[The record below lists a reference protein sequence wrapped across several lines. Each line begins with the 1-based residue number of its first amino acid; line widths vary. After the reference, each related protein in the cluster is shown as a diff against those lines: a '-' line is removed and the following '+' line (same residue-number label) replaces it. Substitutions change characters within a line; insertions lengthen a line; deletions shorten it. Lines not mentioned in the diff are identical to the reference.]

1 MRKNGLNIQNFA
13 FDNILFFKLLF
24 VVFLLT
30 LSTFSLNGQSQITTI
45 SISTAAAPDE
55 TTNVT
60 SPSDTD
66 NDIIS
71 NSNYDV
77 NYGVGNNETVTSYTV
92 SGIMDAFDNFVF
104 PDTLI
109 IRRTDGSRFINVWYT
124 LDQINT
130 VADPD
135 ELDVDAEK
143 VSDADALYLTRNIN
157 AGYDNILVNEDDQAP
172 NSTIQAQVERVDV
185 IWNTGVVT
193 CEPDNAV
200 FPVIERGGNDEI
212 KIAAILSLDSNGDPA
227 SYSSLIDIEDADW
240 PGGTTNGQ
248 LYQDFLVLRRE
259 VLGNDPIPLINFGA
273 NQTANGPGSAQLV
286 QGVAVTFTE
295 FGIAANQVV
304 YGYSLFAFDVNAV
317 THTLTDPSTFPT
329 DTQASDSG
337 LDLVAGISA
346 AVANDDCLTPA
357 TGPGGYKQALAT
369 WLKANEDADVTT
381 STDASTISDW
391 QDHWL
396 GDHDATS
403 GASSDP
409 TYRSTSSDINFNPT
423 ADFTSSATSLSIANN
438 TDFNTATSYTNKGL
452 NIAFRTST
460 ADITDRQVLYEQ
472 GGTTRGINIYIL
484 SGNLHVSAWNRNS
497 DGTGSPWNNGANI
510 TTISTAVALDTE
522 YIVTLE
528 LNGNSSITGTL
539 QAYLNGESFGSL
551 SSVGLLFSDT
561 DGIEFGAS
569 DGDTQFA
576 DGTNS
581 NANSFEGEIS
591 ELIYCNEP
599 TSFLSAQR
607 NRIESYLAIKYGI
620 TLDQSSPINYVDSD
634 GATIYDAT
642 NNASIGGYLEYNND
656 IAGIARDNGSEL
668 DQPKSKSENTG
679 SIVTMDKGASFGT
692 DDTFLIWGNDG
703 GATTTQTSDVPP
715 LINNRLTREWRVAE
729 TNEAGEV
736 SVSFDITGL
745 GLGTSASDFSLLV
758 ASSGSDNDFS
768 SATIITGGSLVSN
781 VITFTGV
788 DFADGEYFTLGT
800 AFITCAPGDVSTNLS
815 LWLKADLGPDN
826 TTNEGDVDTWEDR
839 SASNDATAPSA
850 STRPN
855 YATNV
860 VNYNPAL
867 NFDGVDEELRGTA
880 GFYTLGYYA
889 VIVPDAIVSRTSGL
903 ESPVGISAP
912 SPGSTPS
919 DLGCLCFGSLSGDV
933 TNEVATHAIGSDAV
947 APQNIDEW
955 RAAITSTSL
964 TFAAGIPQ
972 LFGIK
977 DNSGGTSTEMFL
989 NGADLQSET
998 SGTFITSSNEDY
1010 VIGDLNN
1017 GAGFDRFFDGKVA
1030 EVISYSVRP
1039 TDTEHAKIQTY
1050 LALKYGIT
1058 LSADADNDATL
1069 NENITGS
1076 IDEGD
1081 YLASDGTTFPWKY
1094 DATYHNDVTGIGRD
1108 DDSCLS
1114 QKQSKSENANSI
1126 VGIAL
1131 NTFATTNQENTNNFT
1146 ADNSFLV
1153 WGNDADDADQA
1164 NANSVDLPTG
1174 VTERMERIWHVEE
1187 TGTVGAT
1194 SVSFDLTGLGYS
1206 SDASD
1211 FRLITSTSATMAS
1224 GTTVTGGTFD
1234 GNVLTFSGVDF
1245 TDEDFFTLGTAV
1257 STCGPGGVSTD
1268 LALWLKADAGTSTTT
1283 DGADLA
1289 TWNDQAGSNNTTET
1303 DFGGA
1308 SVIEPTYETS
1318 EINFN
1323 PAISFT
1329 DPGSQNASFMESSS
1343 NTVQDDFSLIAL
1355 FQTGQNDGTQGNFTT
1370 SPALIGAETTA
1381 GTGLLDYGLGME
1393 SGQMILNA
1401 SSGNAFDVE
1410 TTNTFNNNLPHFVTA
1425 TRVQSSGALTIYVDG
1440 TSEGT
1445 GTAGATA
1452 TLSEPTSFG
1461 IGNHSTE
1468 AIAAQYSGFI
1478 GEVIV
1483 FSDDLTSDERNR
1495 VESYLAL
1502 KWGITLESADD
1513 GSTGGVDERDYRASD
1528 SGVIWDFS
1536 DQSAGFNSDIAGIGR
1551 DDGSCFAQTKSKS
1564 ENTDAIV
1571 TMEISSLSTDD
1582 SFLIWGNDDANLEE
1596 RNNTEFP
1603 SGIDSRLNREWHVQ
1617 ETGTI
1622 GTVSLTF
1629 DLSAVNGPSGVGTNN
1644 LNLVRLMTDP
1654 TDSDFTSGVTLTSP
1668 TSVDAVAMTVTFE
1681 VNLADGTFF
1690 TLGSEEKYA
1699 LPITLIHFDAQP
1711 VANKK
1716 VKVEW
1721 TTVEEIG
1728 NAFFAVERSVDGL
1741 NFERIAILDGA
1752 GNSQA
1757 VREYQYIDN
1766 APLNGQA
1773 YYRLRQ
1779 TDFNGES
1786 TTTEAVRVY
1795 LNKETE
1801 TTILSLYPNPAQ
1813 AGDDLNVSYSIERD
1827 QMMLFS
1833 LVSANG
1839 HMLHSEERLVV
1850 ASEDVITLSTKGLK
1864 RGLHILRVVDE
1875 DQNVVSL
1882 KVLIR

>member
-1 MRKNGLNIQNFA
+1 MK
-13 FDNILFFKLLF
+13 FFVLLCI
-24 VVFLLT
+24 VFLLS
-30 LSTFSLNGQSQITTI
+30 LSMSLHGQSKITAI
-45 SISTAAAPDE
+45 SISSSAADDE

-66 NDIIS
+66 NDITANIS
-71 NSNYDV
+71 YDV
-77 NYGVGNNETVTSYTV
+77 RYGVGNNDVVTSYTV
-92 SGIMDAFDNFVF
+92 SGIVDPFDNFVF

-109 IRRTDGSRFINVWYT
+109 IRRTDGSRFINIWYT

-130 VADPD
+130 VPDPD
-135 ELDVDAEK
+135 QLDLDAAK
-143 VSDADALYLTRNIN
+143 VSDADALYLSRNVN
-157 AGYDNILVNEDDQAP
+157 AGYDNILVNIDNQAP

-227 SYSSLIDIEDADW
+227 TYSSLIDIEDADW
-240 PGGTTNGQ
+240 PGGTTDGQ

-259 VLGNDPIPLINFGA
+259 TVGQDPIPLINFGA

-295 FGIAANQVV
+295 FGIAANEVV
-304 YGYSLFAFDVNAV
+304 YGYSLFAFDVNAID
-317 THTLTDPSTFPT
+317 HTLTDPTTFPT
-329 DTQASDSG
+329 TTTASNSG

-346 AVANDDCLTPA
+346 AVSSDDCLTPA
-357 TGPGGYKQALAT
+357 TGPGGYKQALST

-381 STDASTISDW
+381 STDASTVSDW

-396 GDHDATS
+396 GNHDATA
-403 GASSDP
+403 GATSNP

-423 ADFTSSATSLSIANN
+423 ADFTASATSLTIANN

-472 GGTTRGINIYIL
+472 GGTNRGIIVYIL

-497 DGTGSPWNNGANI
+497 DGTGAPWNNGTNI
-510 TTISTAVALDTE
+510 TSVSTAVALDTE
-522 YIVTLE
+522 YIVTME
-528 LNGNSSITGTL
+528 LDGNTGITGTL
-539 QAYLNGESFGSL
+539 QAYLNGSSFGTISN
-551 SSVGLLFSDT
+551 VGLLFSDT

-569 DGDTQFA
+569 DGDTQYA

-581 NANSFEGEIS
+581 STNSFEGEIS

-620 TLDQSSPINYVDSD
+620 TLDQTSPIDYVDSD

-715 LINNRLTREWRVAE
+715 LINDRLTREWRVAE
-729 TNEAGEV
+729 TNETGEV
-736 SVSFDITGL
+736 SISFDLTGL
-745 GLGTSASDFSLLV
+745 GLSTSASDFSLLV
-758 ASSGSDNDFS
+758 AASDSDNDFS
-768 SATIITGGSLVSN
+768 SATVITGGSLVSN
-781 VITFTGV
+781 VLTFTGV
-788 DFADGEYFTLGT
+788 NFADGEYFTLGT
-800 AFITCAPGDVSTNLS
+800 AFITCSPGNVSTNLS

-826 TTNEGDVDTWEDR
+826 TTNGGDVDTWEDR
-839 SASNDATAPSA
+839 SASNDVTAPSA

-860 VNYNPAL
+860 VNYNPAV

-889 VIVPDAIVSRTSGL
+889 VVVPDAAVSRTSGL
-903 ESPVGISAP
+903 EAPIGISAP
-912 SPGSTPS
+912 SPASTPS
-919 DLGCLCFGSLSGDV
+919 DLGCLCFGALSGDV
-933 TNEVATHAIGSDAV
+933 TNEVATHAIGSDNV
-947 APQNIDEW
+947 GPTDVDEW

-964 TFAAGIPQ
+964 TFAADIPQ

-998 SGTFITSSNEDY
+998 SGTFITSSNEDF
-1010 VIGDLNN
+1010 VIGDLNT

-1058 LSADADNDATL
+1058 LSADADNDLSL

-1076 IDEGD
+1076 INEGD
-1081 YLASDGTTFPWKY
+1081 YLASDGSTFPWKY

-1108 DDSCLS
+1108 DNSCLS
-1114 QKQSKSENANSI
+1114 QKQSKSENSGSI

-1131 NTFATTNQENTNNFT
+1131 NAFADTNEENTNNFT
-1146 ADNSFLV
+1146 ANNSFLV
-1153 WGNDADDADQA
+1153 WGNDADNADQA
-1164 NANSVDLPTG
+1164 NANSSDLPTG

-1211 FRLITSTSATMAS
+1211 FRLITSTTATMAS
-1224 GTTVTGGTFD
+1224 GTTQTGGTFN
-1234 GNVLTFSGVDF
+1234 GNVLTFTGIDF
-1245 TDEDFFTLGTAV
+1245 SDEDFFTLGTAV

-1289 TWNDQAGSNNTTET
+1289 SWNDQAGSNNASET
-1303 DFGGA
+1303 NLGGGT
-1308 SVIEPTYETS
+1308 VIEPTFETS

-1329 DPGSQNASFMESSS
+1329 DPGSQNSSFMETSS
-1343 NTVQDDFSLIAL
+1343 NSVSGDFSLIAL
-1355 FQTGQNDGTQGNFTT
+1355 FQTGQNDGTQGNFAT
-1370 SPALIGAETTA
+1370 SPAIIGAETTS

-1401 SSGNAFDVE
+1401 SSGDAFDVE
-1410 TTNTFNNNLPHFVTA
+1410 TTNTFNDNQPHFTTA
-1425 TRVQSSGALTIYVDG
+1425 TRIQSTGALTVYVDG

-1445 GTAGATA
+1445 GTAGASA

-1461 IGNHSTE
+1461 VGNHSTE
-1468 AIAAQYSGFI
+1468 VIAGQFSGFI

-1502 KWGITLESADD
+1502 KYGVTMVAADD
-1513 GSTGGVDERDYRASD
+1513 GGTGGVDERDYRASD

-1551 DDGSCFAQTKSKS
+1551 DDGSCFAQLKSKS
-1564 ENTDAIV
+1564 ESTDAIV

-1582 SFLIWGNDDANLEE
+1582 SFLIWGNDNAALEAAPNQE
-1596 RNNTEFP
+1596 RP
-1603 SGIDSRLNREWHVQ
+1603 AGILSRLNREWHVQ
-1617 ETGTI
+1617 ETGTM
-1622 GTVSLTF
+1622 GTVSITF
-1629 DLSAVNGPSGVGTNN
+1629 DLSGVNGPSGVGTNN
-1644 LNLVRLMTDP
+1644 LNLVRLMTDG

-1668 TSVDAVAMTVTFE
+1668 TSVDAVNNTVTFE
-1681 VNLADGTFF
+1681 VNFSDGDFF
-1690 TLGSEEKYA
+1690 TLGSTENYA
-1699 LPITLIHFDAQP
+1699 LPITLIHFDARALPDQR
-1711 VANKK
+1711 

-1721 TTVEEIG
+1721 TTVEETG
-1728 NAFFAVERSVDGL
+1728 NAFFSVERSTDGL
-1741 NFERIAILDGA
+1741 NFESIALLDGA
-1752 GNSQA
+1752 GNSQDI
-1757 VREYQYIDN
+1757 REYEYIDKSP
-1766 APLNGQA
+1766 ANGQN

-1786 TTTEAVRVY
+1786 TATEALRVY
-1795 LNKETE
+1795 LKKES
-1801 TTILSLYPNPAQ
+1801 TTSIVSLYPNPAN
-1813 AGDDLNVSYSIERD
+1813 AGDDLHISYNIEKD
-1827 QMMLFS
+1827 QVMQFS
-1833 LVSANG
+1833 LISSNG
-1839 HMLHSEERLVV
+1839 YMLHSEERLVV
-1850 ASEDVITLSTKGLK
+1850 ASEDVVTLSTKGLK
-1864 RGLHILRVVDE
+1864 SGLHILRVVDE
-1875 DQNVVSL
+1875 NRNVISL

>member
-1 MRKNGLNIQNFA
+1 M
-13 FDNILFFKLLF
+13 LFS

-30 LSTFSLNGQSQITTI
+30 MSLSLNGQSKITAITI
-45 SISTAAAPDE
+45 SSSAADDE
-55 TTNVT
+55 TTTVT
-60 SPSDTD
+60 APSDTD
-66 NDIIS
+66 NDIS
-71 NSNYDV
+71 PNVSYDV
-77 NYGVGNNETVTSYTV
+77 RYGVGNNDVVTSYTV
-92 SGIMDAFDNFVF
+92 SGIVDPFDNFVF

-109 IRRTDGSRFINVWYT
+109 IRRTDGSRFINIWYT

-130 VADPD
+130 VPDPD
-135 ELDVDAEK
+135 QLDLDAAK
-143 VSDADALYLTRNIN
+143 VSDADALYLSRNVN
-157 AGYDNILVNEDDQAP
+157 AGYDNILVNIDNQAP

-212 KIAAILSLDSNGDPA
+212 KIAAILSLDANGDPA

-240 PGGTTNGQ
+240 PGGTTDGQ

-259 VLGNDPIPLINFGA
+259 TVGENPIPLINFGA
-273 NQTANGPGSAQLV
+273 NQTANAPGSAQLV
-286 QGVAVTFTE
+286 QGVAVSFTE
-295 FGIAANQVV
+295 FGISANEVV
-304 YGYSLFAFDVNAV
+304 YGYSLFAFDVNAID
-317 THTLTDPSTFPT
+317 HTLTDPTTFPT
-329 DTQASDSG
+329 TTTASNSG

-346 AVANDDCLTPA
+346 AVSSDDCLTPA
-357 TGPGGYKQALAT
+357 TGPGGYKQALST

-396 GDHDATS
+396 GNHDATS
-403 GASSDP
+403 GATSDP

-472 GGTTRGINIYIL
+472 GGTTRGIIVYIL

-497 DGTGSPWNNGANI
+497 DGTGAPWNNGTNI
-510 TTISTAVALDTE
+510 TSVSTAVALDTE
-522 YIVTLE
+522 YIVTME
-528 LNGNSSITGTL
+528 LDGNTGITGTL
-539 QAYLNGESFGSL
+539 QAYLNGNSFGTISN
-551 SSVGLLFSDT
+551 VGLLFSDT

-569 DGDTQFA
+569 DGDTQYA

-581 NANSFEGEIS
+581 STNSFEGEIS

-620 TLDQSSPINYVDSD
+620 TLDQTSPIDYVDSD

-668 DQPKSKSENTG
+668 DQPKSKSENAG

-715 LINNRLTREWRVAE
+715 LINDRLTREWRVAE
-729 TNEAGEV
+729 TNETGEV
-736 SVSFDITGL
+736 SISFDITGL
-745 GLGTSASDFSLLV
+745 GLSTSASDFSLLV
-758 ASSGSDNDFS
+758 AGSDSDNDFS

-781 VITFTGV
+781 VLTFTGV
-788 DFADGEYFTLGT
+788 NLADGEYFTLGT
-800 AFITCAPGDVSTNLS
+800 AFITCSPGNVSTNLS

-826 TTNEGDVDTWEDR
+826 TTNDGDVDTWEDR
-839 SASNDATAPSA
+839 SASNDVTAPSA

-860 VNYNPAL
+860 VNYNPAI

-889 VIVPDAIVSRTSGL
+889 VIVPDAAVSRTSSL
-903 ESPVGISAP
+903 ESPIGISAP

-933 TNEVATHAIGSDAV
+933 TDEVATHAIGSDGV
-947 APQNIDEW
+947 VPQNIDEW

-964 TFAAGIPQ
+964 TFAADIPQ
-972 LFGIK
+972 LFGIR

-998 SGTFITSSNEDY
+998 SGTFITSSNEDF

-1039 TDTEHAKIQTY
+1039 DDTEHAKIQTY

-1058 LSADADNDATL
+1058 LSADADNDAVL

-1076 IDEGD
+1076 INEGD

-1114 QKQSKSENANSI
+1114 QKQSKSENSGSI

-1131 NTFATTNQENTNNFT
+1131 DSFADTNEENTNNFT
-1146 ADNSFLV
+1146 ANNSFLV
-1153 WGNDADDADQA
+1153 WGNDADNADQA
-1164 NANSVDLPTG
+1164 NANSSDLPTG

-1206 SDASD
+1206 SDAAD

-1224 GTTVTGGTFD
+1224 GTTQTGGTFN
-1234 GNVLTFSGVDF
+1234 GNVLTFTGIDF
-1245 TDEDFFTLGTAV
+1245 SDEDFFTLGTAV

-1289 TWNDQAGSNNTTET
+1289 SWNDQAGSNNTSET
-1303 DFGGA
+1303 NLGGA
-1308 SVIEPTYETS
+1308 TVIEPTFETS

-1323 PAISFT
+1323 PSISFT
-1329 DPGSQNASFMESSS
+1329 DPGSQNSSFMESSS
-1343 NTVQDDFSLIAL
+1343 NSVSGDFSLIAL
-1355 FQTGQNDGTQGNFTT
+1355 FKTGQNDGTQDNFAT
-1370 SPALIGAETTA
+1370 SPAIIGAETTS

-1401 SSGNAFDVE
+1401 SSGDAFDVE
-1410 TTNTFNNNLPHFVTA
+1410 TTNTFNDNLPHFTTA
-1425 TRVQSSGALTIYVDG
+1425 TRIQSSGALTIYVDG

-1445 GTAGATA
+1445 GTAGASA

-1468 AIAAQYSGFI
+1468 VIAGQFSGFI
-1478 GEVIV
+1478 SEVIV

-1502 KWGITLESADD
+1502 KYGVTMVAADD
-1513 GSTGGVDERDYRASD
+1513 GGTGGVDERDYRASD

-1551 DDGSCFAQTKSKS
+1551 DDGSCFAQLKSKS
-1564 ENTDAIV
+1564 ESTDAIV

-1582 SFLIWGNDDANLEE
+1582 SFLIWGNDNANLEAAPNEE
-1596 RNNTEFP
+1596 RP
-1603 SGIDSRLNREWHVQ
+1603 SGIASRLNREWHVQ

-1622 GTVSLTF
+1622 GTVSITF
-1629 DLSAVNGPSGVGTNN
+1629 DLSGVSGPSGVGTNN
-1644 LNLVRLMTDP
+1644 LNLVRLMTDD

-1668 TSVDAVAMTVTFE
+1668 TSVDAVNETVTFE
-1681 VNLADGTFF
+1681 VNLADGDFF
-1690 TLGSEEKYA
+1690 TLGSTEEYA
-1699 LPITLIHFDAQP
+1699 LPITLVHFDANALADQR
-1711 VANKK
+1711 VR
-1716 VKVEW
+1716 VEW
-1721 TTVEEIG
+1721 TTVEETG
-1728 NAFFAVERSVDGL
+1728 NAFFSVERSTDGL
-1741 NFERIAILDGA
+1741 NFESIALLDGA
-1752 GNSQA
+1752 GNSQDI
-1757 VREYQYIDN
+1757 REYEYIDN
-1766 APLNGQA
+1766 SPVNGQN

-1786 TTTEAVRVY
+1786 TVTEALRVY
-1795 LNKETE
+1795 LNKET
-1801 TTILSLYPNPAQ
+1801 TASVLSLYPNPAN
-1813 AGDDLNVSYSIERD
+1813 AGDDLHISYNIEKDQVMQFDLINV
-1827 QMMLFS
+1827 
-1833 LVSANG
+1833 NG
-1839 HMLHSEERLVV
+1839 FMLHSEERLVV
-1850 ASEDVITLSTKGLK
+1850 ASEDVVTLSIKGLK
-1864 RGLHILRVVDE
+1864 SGLHILRVVDE
-1875 DQNVVSL
+1875 NRNVISL

>member
-1 MRKNGLNIQNFA
+1 MRKNALHIQNFA
-13 FDNILFFKLLF
+13 FKNTQVFKIF
-24 VVFLLT
+24 SVFFLLT
-30 LSTFSLNGQSQITTI
+30 VSLSLNGQSKITAI
-45 SISTAAAPDE
+45 NVSSTAAPDE
-55 TTNVT
+55 TTSVT
-60 SPSDTD
+60 APSDTD
-66 NDIIS
+66 NDIS
-71 NSNYDV
+71 QNVSYDV
-77 NYGVGNNETVTSYTV
+77 NYGVGNNVEVTSYTV
-92 SGIMDAFDNFVF
+92 SGIVDPFDNFVF

-109 IRRTDGSRFINVWYT
+109 IRRTDGSRFINIWYT

-130 VADPD
+130 VPDPD
-135 ELDVDAEK
+135 QLDVDAEK
-143 VSDADALYLTRNIN
+143 VDDADALYLTRNVN
-157 AGYDNILVNEDDQAP
+157 AGYDNILVNIDNQAP
-172 NSTIQAQVERVDV
+172 NSTIQAQVERVDI

-240 PGGTTNGQ
+240 PGGTTDGQ

-259 VLGNDPIPLINFGA
+259 TVGENPIPLINFGA

-295 FGIAANQVV
+295 FGISANQVV
-304 YGYSLFAFDVNAV
+304 YGYSLFAFDVNAGS
-317 THTLTDPSTFPT
+317 HTLTDPATFPT
-329 DTQASDSG
+329 TTTASDSG

-346 AVANDDCLTPA
+346 AVASDDCLTPA
-357 TGPGGYKQALAT
+357 TGPGGFKQPLAT

-396 GDHDATS
+396 GNHDATS

-438 TDFNTATSYTNKGL
+438 TDFNTATSYTKKGINL
-452 NIAFRTST
+452 AFRTST

-497 DGTGSPWNNGANI
+497 DGTGAPWNNGANI

-528 LNGNSSITGTL
+528 LDGNTGITGTL
-539 QAYLNGESFGSL
+539 QAYLNGASFGTL
-551 SSVGLLFSDT
+551 SSVGVLFSDT

-581 NANSFEGEIS
+581 SANSFEGEIS

-634 GATIYDAT
+634 GATIFNTT

-656 IAGIARDNGSEL
+656 IAGIARDNGSEF
-668 DQPKSKSENTG
+668 DQPKSRSENSG

-692 DDTFLIWGNDG
+692 DDTFLIWGNDA

-715 LINNRLTREWRVAE
+715 LINDRLTREWRVAE
-729 TNEAGEV
+729 VNETGEV
-736 SVSFDITGL
+736 SISFDLTGL
-745 GLGTSASDFSLLV
+745 GLSTSASDFSLLV
-758 ASSGSDNDFS
+758 AGSGSDNDFS

-788 DFADGEYFTLGT
+788 DLADGEYFTLGT
-800 AFITCAPGDVSTNLS
+800 AFVSCAPGNVSTNLS
-815 LWLKADLGPDN
+815 LWLRADLGPDN
-826 TTNEGDVDTWEDR
+826 TTNGGDVDTWEDR

-855 YATNV
+855 YATDV

-880 GFYTLGYYA
+880 GFYSPGYYA
-889 VIVPDAIVSRTSGL
+889 VIVPDANVTFTSGL
-903 ESPVGISAP
+903 ESPIGISAD
-912 SPGSTPS
+912 SPASTPS

-933 TNEVATHAIGSDAV
+933 TNEVATHALGSDAV
-947 APQNIDEW
+947 APANIDEW

-964 TFAAGIPQ
+964 TFTADIPL
-972 LFGIK
+972 LFGVK
-977 DNSGGTSTEMFL
+977 DNSGATSTEVFL
-989 NGADLQSET
+989 NGNNRQSQT

-1010 VIGDLNN
+1010 VIGDLNT

-1058 LSADADNDATL
+1058 ISADADNNATL

-1108 DDSCLS
+1108 DDSCLA
-1114 QKQSKSENANSI
+1114 QRQSKSENSGSI
-1126 VGIAL
+1126 VGIA
-1131 NTFATTNQENTNNFT
+1131 NGTFAATNQANTNSFS

-1164 NANSVDLPTG
+1164 NANSSDLPTG

-1187 TGTVGAT
+1187 TGTVGST

-1224 GTTVTGGTFD
+1224 GTTVTGGTFN
-1234 GNVLTFSGVDF
+1234 GNVLTFTGVDF
-1245 TDEDFFTLGTAV
+1245 SDEDFFTLGTAV

-1283 DGADLA
+1283 DGSDLA

-1303 DFGGA
+1303 DLGGA
-1308 SVIEPTYETS
+1308 TVIEPTFETS

-1343 NTVQDDFSLIAL
+1343 NTVSADFSLIAL
-1355 FQTGQNDGTQGNFTT
+1355 FQTGQNDGTQGDFTT
-1370 SPALIGAETTA
+1370 SPALIGAETTLS
-1381 GTGLLDYGLGME
+1381 TGLLDYGLGME

-1401 SSGNAFDVE
+1401 SSGDAFDVE
-1410 TTNTFNNNLPHFVTA
+1410 TTNTFNNNLPHFATA
-1425 TRVQSSGALTIYVDG
+1425 TRIQSSGALTIYVDG

-1445 GTAGATA
+1445 GTAGASA
-1452 TLSEPTSFG
+1452 TLSEPGSFG

-1468 AIAAQYSGFI
+1468 AIAAQYSGLI

-1502 KWGITLESADD
+1502 KYGITMVAADD
-1513 GSTGGVDERDYRASD
+1513 GGTGGVDERDYRASD

-1571 TMEISSLSTDD
+1571 TMEISSLNTDD
-1582 SFLIWGNDDANLEE
+1582 SFLIWGNDNAALEAAPNEE
-1596 RNNTEFP
+1596 RP
-1603 SGIDSRLNREWHVQ
+1603 AGIDSRLNREWHVQ
-1617 ETGTI
+1617 ETGTV
-1622 GTVSLTF
+1622 GTVSITF
-1629 DLSAVNGPSGVGTNN
+1629 DLSDVSGPSGIGTNN

-1668 TSVDAVAMTVTFE
+1668 TSVDAVNKTVTFE
-1681 VNLADGTFF
+1681 VNLADGDFF
-1690 TLGSEEKYA
+1690 TLGSTENYA
-1699 LPITLIHFDAQP
+1699 LPITLIHFDASTQ
-1711 VANKK
+1711 ANQK
-1716 VKVEW
+1716 VRVEW
-1721 TTVEEIG
+1721 TTIEETG
-1728 NAFFAVERSVDGL
+1728 NAFFSVERSTNGL
-1741 NFERIAILDGA
+1741 DFESIALLDGA

-1757 VREYQYIDN
+1757 IRDYEYVDN
-1766 APLNGQA
+1766 SPLNGQS

-1786 TTTEAVRVY
+1786 TTTGAVRVY
-1795 LNKETE
+1795 VEKEP
-1801 TTILSLYPNPAQ
+1801 TTSIVSLYPNPANE
-1813 AGDDLNVSYSIERD
+1813 GDDLHVSYSIEKD
-1827 QMMLFS
+1827 QVMQFNLI
-1833 LVSANG
+1833 SASG
-1839 HMLHSEERLVV
+1839 YMLHSEERLVV
-1850 ASEDVITLSTKGLK
+1850 ASEDVVTLSTKGLK
-1864 RGLHILRVVDE
+1864 SGLHILRVVDE
-1875 DQNVVSL
+1875 DQNVISL